1 MMSPRKGGGG
11 MQSVADLLRRALRE
25 GDEQGRTLVRSQHL
39 PDDVMADL
47 AKQTHQYALEHT
59 AGDSSDGWLV
69 FRAGLTPWWCEA
81 AGLTQDEIER
91 LYKLLTDVV
100 KRLTEQGLA
109 YRPHPQSTWL
119 YVRHDAA

>member
-1 MMSPRKGGGG
+1 

-47 AKQTHQYALEHT
+47 AKQTHQYALEHA

-69 FRAGLTPWWCEA
+69 CRDGFGRWWCEA

-91 LYKLLTDVV
+91 LYQLLTDVV
-100 KRLTEQGLA
+100 KRLTEQDLA
-109 YRPHPQSTWL
+109 YRPHPHSTWL

>member
-1 MMSPRKGGGG
+1 

-25 GDEQGRTLVRSQHL
+25 GDEQGRTLIRSQHL

-47 AKQTHQYALEHT
+47 AKQTHQYALEHP
-59 AGDSSDGWLV
+59 AGDSSDGSLV
-69 FRAGLTPWWCEA
+69 FRGGIGPWWCEE
-81 AGLTQDEIER
+81 AGLTDDEFRR

-109 YRPHPQSTWL
+109 YRRPPHSTWL
-119 YVRHDAA
+119 YVRRDAA